1 MKKIF
6 TLIVMAVMALGA
18 NAQTDPVVYT
28 FDNQASTYVL
38 GENCEASTY
47 TMDSKVGFSV
57 NYTSTSSEKMQV
69 KLAANEDIFFE
80 YKNSSTKTNAMKT
93 GENYAQFDAKN
104 YIIMIPVKTG
114 DVVYVKFSAK
124 GSNAPTLGIDGSEP
138 PITAN
143 DGAATTCS
151 GKTEADAVVFS
162 ATATKGGTAK
172 IKEST
177 SGMRLYAIG
186 INKNPN
192 ETTAIQTVKATQ
204 ATDGAVYN
212 LAGQK
217 VGNDF
222 KGIVIKD
229 GKKMLQK

>member
-6 TLIVMAVMALGA
+6 TLIAMAVMALGA

-38 GENCEASTY
+38 GENCAAGTY
-47 TMDSKVGFSV
+47 TMDGKEGFSV
-57 NYTSTSSEKMQV
+57 NYTSTTSEKMQV
-69 KLAANEDIFFE
+69 KVAANEDIFFE
-80 YKNSSTKTNAMKT
+80 YKNSKSKDNAMKT

-124 GSNAPTLGIDGSEP
+124 GSAPTLGIDGSEP
-138 PITAN
+138 PIVAN
-143 DGAATTCS
+143 EGAATTCS

-172 IKEST
+172 IKESAN
-177 SGMRLYAIG
+177 GMRLYAIG
-186 INKNPN
+186 INKDPN
-192 ETTAIQTVKATQ
+192 ETNAIQTVKATQ
-204 ATDGAVYN
+204 ANDGAVYN

>member
-18 NAQTDPVVYT
+18 QAETDPVVYT
-28 FDNQASTYVL
+28 FDNLGSTYVL
-38 GENCEASTY
+38 GDNCEASTY
-47 TMDSKVGFSV
+47 TMDGKEGFSV
-57 NYTSTSSEKMQV
+57 NYTNAGEKMQV

-80 YKNSSTKTNAMKT
+80 YKNSSTKNNAMKT

-124 GSNAPTLGIDGSEP
+124 GSNAPILGIDGSEP

-172 IKEST
+172 IKESA

-192 ETTAIQTVKATQ
+192 ETTAIQTVKAAQ
-204 ATDGAVYN
+204 ANDGAVYN

>member
-6 TLIVMAVMALGA
+6 TLIAVAAMALSA

-38 GENCEASTY
+38 GENCAAGTY
-47 TMDSKVGFSV
+47 TMDGKEGFSV
-57 NYTSTSSEKMQV
+57 NYTSTTSEKMQV
-69 KLAANEDIFFE
+69 KVAANEDIFFE
-80 YKNSSTKTNAMKT
+80 YKNSKSKDNAMKT

-124 GSNAPTLGIDGSEP
+124 GSAPTLGIDGSEP
-138 PITAN
+138 PIVAN
-143 DGAATTCS
+143 EGAATTCS

-172 IKEST
+172 IKESAN
-177 SGMRLYAIG
+177 GMRLYAIG
-186 INKNPN
+186 INKDPN

-222 KGIVIKD
+222 KGVVIKE

>member
-38 GENCEASTY
+38 GDNCEASTY

-57 NYTSTSSEKMQV
+57 NYTNAGEKMQV

-80 YKNSSTKTNAMKT
+80 YKNSSTKNNAMKT

-104 YIIMIPVKTG
+104 FIIMIPVQTG

-124 GSNAPTLGIDGSEP
+124 GSAPTLGIDGSEP
-138 PITAN
+138 PIVAN
-143 DGAATTCS
+143 EGAATTCS

-186 INKNPN
+186 INKDPN
-192 ETTAIQTVKATQ
+192 ETTAIQTVKAAQ

-222 KGIVIKD
+222 KGVVIKE

>member
-6 TLIVMAVMALGA
+6 TLIVMTVMALGA

-47 TMDSKVGFSV
+47 TMDSKLGFSV

-80 YKNSSTKTNAMKT
+80 YKNSKSKDNAMKT

-104 YIIMIPVKTG
+104 FIIMIPVQTG

-124 GSNAPTLGIDGSEP
+124 GSAPTVGIDGSEP
-138 PITAN
+138 PVEAN

-186 INKNPN
+186 INKDPN
-192 ETTAIQTVKATQ
+192 ETTAIQTVKTSR

-222 KGIVIKD
+222 KGIVIKE

>member
-6 TLIVMAVMALGA
+6 TLIAMAVMALGV
-18 NAQTDPVVYT
+18 NAQTEAVTYT

-38 GENCEASTY
+38 GDNCTATTY
-47 TMDSKVGFSV
+47 SMDGKDGFAV
-57 NYTSTSSEKMQV
+57 NYTGGGEKMQV
-69 KLAANEDIFFE
+69 KLAANQDIFFE
-80 YKNSSTKTNAMKT
+80 YKNSSNKSNAVKT
-93 GENYAQFDAKN
+93 GENYFQCDSKN
-104 YIIMIPVKTG
+104 FIIMIPVKTG

-124 GSNAPTLGIDGSEP
+124 GSTASTIAIDGSEP

-172 IKEST
+172 IKET
-177 SGMRLYAIG
+177 TGGMRVYAIS
-186 INKNPN
+186 INQDPSS
-192 ETTAIQTVKATQ
+192 TTGIQTVKASQT
-204 ATDGAVYN
+204 ADGVVYN